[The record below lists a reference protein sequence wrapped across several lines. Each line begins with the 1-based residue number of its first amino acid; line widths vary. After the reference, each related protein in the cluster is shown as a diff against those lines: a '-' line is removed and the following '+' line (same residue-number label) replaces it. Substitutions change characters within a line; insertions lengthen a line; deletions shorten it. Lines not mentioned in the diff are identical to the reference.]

1 MVIKITSLQ
10 EGKSTKNID
19 FYSNNLSVFNF
30 IGLFCCK
37 LG

>member
-1 MVIKITSLQ
+1 MKTTILQ
-10 EGKSTKNID
+10 ECKSTKNID

-30 IGLFCCK
+30 ICLYCCK